1 MRILRL
7 RSIALLTIL
16 AIVFFGFSNLP
27 RAKATGNSSL
37 SFSPSTRSIVV
48 GASTTLDAVV
58 NPGSTPHQ
66 VSSVALYITYNQAK
80 ISLTNIACSSTFST
94 VLYGPVIPSPEDGTA
109 RIDCGIPGGSS
120 AVTTSTTAATFSFTA
135 LAAAT
140 NSVVAFTTSSS
151 IGADDDLGVN
161 VFDGDITTG
170 KAQVTV
176 TSDSTTTY
184 TVTFDKNGGD
194 TDASPSSISEV
205 TSGATVT
212 LPTAPARSGYT
223 FSGWNTV
230 AGGSGSTFTGSTAVT
245 SNITVYAQWTAI
257 PTYTIGGTVSG
268 LSGTV
273 VLQNNGEDNLIVTS
287 DGDFTFDTPLDN
299 DSDYAVTVLTEPDG
313 QACSITHDSGTV
325 SGADVTNVTVTCTTD
340 NGPTRSNGS
349 PSGTLSKGTTNANLA
364 VTTTANATCKF
375 NTSPNITYDDSSET
389 TFTTTG
395 DISHSY
401 ALTGLTNGTTYNYY
415 VRCSDSESSTV
426 NTTDYKITFK
436 VASKKSSS
444 SSHHSK
450 KKKKPAP
457 VKRKTY
463 TSPKKVVRGQILIQS
478 GKRFSKN
485 SDILLY
491 FTRLNGT
498 YYPPL
503 TVHTTSSGSFSVAY
517 RALKPSGTYHW
528 YAFDPKTNKKSKTLS
543 YTIR

>member
-176 TSDSTTTY
+176 TSNDTTAPSFTINDGASSSYVQSDTINITVSDASGVASQYYGFSTDSTCNDSDTISTAFTSGTSFSITGNHSDYLCVKATDSSTNSNVGYQLVGQLHTDNTAPTFTVNDGTSSSSVQSDTINITVSDSASGVASKYYGFSTDSTCNSSDTISTTFTSGTSFSITGNHLDYLCVKATDSASNTSYQLIGQLHTDNTAPTITQTTQVTSTAYSTTPSYTFNTTEAGTISYGGDCSSTTTS
-184 TVTFDKNGGD
+184 
-194 TDASPSSISEV
+194 AS
-205 TSGATVT
+205 
-212 LPTAPARSGYT
+212 
-223 FSGWNTV
+223 
-230 AGGSGSTFTGSTAVT
+230 
-245 SNITVYAQWTAI
+245 
-257 PTYTIGGTVSG
+257 
-268 LSGTV
+268 
-273 VLQNNGEDNLIVTS
+273 
-287 DGDFTFDTPLDN
+287 
-299 DSDYAVTVLTEPDG
+299 
-313 QACSITHDSGTV
+313 
-325 SGADVTNVTVTCTTD
+325 
-340 NGPTRSNGS
+340 
-349 PSGTLSKGTTNANLA
+349 
-364 VTTTANATCKF
+364 
-375 NTSPNITYDDSSET
+375 
-389 TFTTTG
+389 
-395 DISHSY
+395 
-401 ALTGLTNGTTYNYY
+401 
-415 VRCSDSESSTV
+415 
-426 NTTDYKITFK
+426 
-436 VASKKSSS
+436 
-444 SSHHSK
+444 
-450 KKKKPAP
+450 
-457 VKRKTY
+457 
-463 TSPKKVVRGQILIQS
+463 
-478 GKRFSKN
+478 
-485 SDILLY
+485 
-491 FTRLNGT
+491 
-498 YYPPL
+498 
-503 TVHTTSSGSFSVAY
+503 SSGSQTITFSSLAIGTHSNCTVKVTDVAGNQSSVLTVSSFAITY
-517 RALKPSGTYHW
+517 RADLNLDHKVDNVDYTYFHNYYNTSNSTADMNGDGTVNSTDYTYIHAD
-528 YAFDPKTNKKSKTLS
+528 YNKSF
-543 YTIR
+543 